1 MTVAVF
7 CKGDYLKCHTLMG
20 VNNTVH
26 EKEHS
31 LHFPLFFMEA
41 Y

>member
-1 MTVAVF
+1 MS
-7 CKGDYLKCHTLMG
+7 YIQLMD
-20 VNNTVH
+20 VDNTVY
-26 EKEHS
+26 ENEYE